1 MGSARDHTPADP
13 RRAEVRARIA
23 RAHGHLHGILDMIDE
38 DRAYEEILQQ
48 IGAVRAALDKATAVI
63 LDDLIT
69 SAQEAPKPKQK
80 EKLEAVRVA
89 IKKMA

>member
-1 MGSARDHTPADP
+1 MGQARERTPSDP

-38 DRAYEEILQQ
+38 DRPYEDILQQ

-63 LDDLIT
+63 VDDLIT
-69 SAQEAPKPKQK
+69 SAQEAPAPKRR
-80 EKLEAVRVA
+80 ERLERVRVA
-89 IKKMA
+89 VKKLA

>member
-1 MGSARDHTPADP
+1 MGRPRDHTPDDP

-23 RAHGHLHGILDMIDE
+23 RAHGHLHGILDMVDE
-38 DRAYEEILQQ
+38 ERPYEEILQQ

-69 SAQEAPKPKQK
+69 SAQEAPKPRQK
-80 EKLEAVRVA
+80 EKLEAVRIA
-89 IKKMA
+89 IKKMS

>member
-1 MGSARDHTPADP
+1 MSQARDVTPEDP

-38 DRAYEEILQQ
+38 GRPYDDILQQ

-63 LDDLIT
+63 VDDLIT
-69 SAQEAPKPKQK
+69 SAQTAPPAKRA
-80 EKLEAVRVA
+80 EKLEKVRVA
-89 IKKMA
+89 VKRLA